1 MAHTPRNQDFEAYAA
16 EKPINYSTNP
26 VWEAAVQDAVAG
38 AHESRGAMVVL
49 DNGCGDG
56 KLFPNL
62 VRMGFA
68 PENIHGVEVS
78 QTRVTRCHQAGFVNA
93 RYLDLHQPLPY
104 GDSMF
109 DLVNYLEVIEHVP
122 AKETDFYLAE
132 MVRVMKPEAT
142 AIITTPNYPVKRFVD
157 IHRAFTEKKWDRLR
171 DDSTHV
177 TFYTHHS
184 LRRRLEN
191 FFEEIDI
198 RPYKQGV
205 FYSRIRS
212 PYLMHKMI
220 AICRR
225 PRCQA

>member
-1 MAHTPRNQDFEAYAA
+1 MTHIPRNQDFEAYAE

-26 VWEAAVQDAVAG
+26 VWEG
-38 AHESRGAMVVL
+38 AIQGVLASSNKSVSDLIVL

-62 VRMGFA
+62 VRMGFS
-68 PENIHGVEVS
+68 EKNIHGVEVS
-78 QTRVTRCHQAGFVNA
+78 QKRVTRCHQAGFENA
-93 RYLDLHQPLPY
+93 RYLDLHEPLPY
-104 GDSMF
+104 SDLMF
-109 DLVNYLEVIEHVP
+109 DIVNYLEVIEHVP
-122 AKETDFYLAE
+122 AKEIDFYLTE
-132 MVRVMKPEAT
+132 MVRVMKPSAT

-184 LRRRLEN
+184 LRRRLER
-191 FFEEIDI
+191 FFHKVDI
-198 RPYKQGV
+198 SPYKQGV
-205 FYSRIRS
+205 FYSRLRS

-220 AICRR
+220 AICQG
-225 PRCQA
+225 PRHQS